1 MKNKILI
8 IEDEEILRFTFKSF
22 LSKDGHDVIT
32 AEDYHSA
39 LKVIDESELDLII
52 ADILLGGKTG
62 IDILRKVK
70 EKGMKCP
77 VIMITGQPS
86 IETAAEAVRL
96 GAYDY
101 IPKPVEKHDLIKIT
115 NRAFQYKSVLDAK
128 DRMEAE
134 KEKYRSDL
142 DTIFRSLQEGIV
154 TVDSEMRVTKVNEAF
169 EQICGLH
176 HKEIIGRRLSDF
188 SNRCRQSCCRVLE
201 EVLHTQKEV
210 KTSRVECIRHDRNKQ
225 MVILTSSPLRDR
237 VNDFA
242 GAVLVIRDIT
252 RESDLESRL
261 RPRRKFMNI
270 IGKSEKMQGLY
281 ALLEDLAGS
290 DTTVLITGESG
301 TGKELVA
308 EALHYGSN
316 RAHKPF
322 VKVNCSALADSLL
335 ESELY
340 GHVKGAFTGAVQDK
354 LGRFEMADG
363 GSILLD
369 EIGEISPTIQLK
381 LLRVIQEK
389 EFERVGE
396 YKPKKIDIRIITTTN
411 RNLKERVRHNHFRED
426 LYYRLKVLEIPLP
439 SLRDRLD
446 DIPLLVDHFC
456 KQFNRRFN
464 KQVEGVSDDV
474 EKTLAVYPWPGNVRE
489 LEHAIEHAFVLC
501 HGRIIAVEHLPP
513 EIRESQKYQKSNF
526 KKSSSLDIQTILE
539 ALKET
544 GGNKAKAARLLGV
557 NRRTIYRKLSQN
569 PDSGKS
575 NRQV

>member
-169 EQICGLH
+169 EQICGIH

-270 IGKSEKMQGLY
+270 IGKSEKMQDLY

-396 YKPKKIDIRIITTTN
+396 SKPIKIDIRIITTTN

-501 HGRIIAVEHLPP
+501 HGLIIAVEHLPP

-539 ALKET
+539 ALKKT
-544 GGNKAKAARLLGV
+544 DGNKAKAARLLGV

-569 PDSGKS
+569 PDSG
-575 NRQV
+575 